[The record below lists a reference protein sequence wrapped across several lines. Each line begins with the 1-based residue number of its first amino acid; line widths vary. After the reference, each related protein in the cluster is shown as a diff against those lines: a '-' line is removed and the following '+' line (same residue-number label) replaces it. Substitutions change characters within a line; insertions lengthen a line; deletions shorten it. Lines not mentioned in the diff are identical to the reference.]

1 MDANYLYLPLSVEA
15 ITGLESAL
23 SKRDTDKS
31 VLFKGCREIVE
42 GLEKAEGNGRLS
54 DDSHVIAIQLK
65 SDLSIEEL
73 ADLIEDHSRSAQQ
86 ADILKTSDVQMLT
99 GANGEKYPKG
109 TGELILAGTIE
120 DDSIYFSL
128 TVNCDM
134 ARRYCRAGLLP
145 EIIYDPEEAMERFL
159 SLRREMELYLSYG
172 VRRFVD
178 VRDSYYDL
186 PQDKLMKAVRLIEIV
201 TEERFPKF
209 RDCLFEPGFR
219 NDFMELFLEH
229 LESSHDEDSGESGKK
244 LANELFVLFALIR
257 GLVGTEE
264 WLEKL
269 PGKISPDL
277 KSFIARMISS

>member
-23 SKRDTDKS
+23 SKKDTARR

-42 GLEKAEGNGRLS
+42 GLEQSDDTGRLS
-54 DDSHVIAIQLK
+54 DDAYVIAIQLK

-73 ADLIEDHSRSAQQ
+73 SDLIEDHSRSAQQ
-86 ADILKTSDVQMLT
+86 ADIFEMSDFKMVK
-99 GANGEKYPKG
+99 GANGEMNPKG
-109 TGELILAGTIE
+109 TGDLILAGTIE
-120 DDSIYFSL
+120 ENSTYFSL

-178 VRDSYYDL
+178 VRDSYYNL
-186 PQDKLMKAVRLIEIV
+186 CQDKLMKAVRLVEIV

-209 RDCLFEPGFR
+209 RDCLFEPDFR

-229 LESSHDEDSGESGKK
+229 LESNQDSDPNDFAKK
-244 LANELFVLFALIR
+244 SKNELFVLFALIR
-257 GLVGTEE
+257 GLEGTEE
-264 WLEKL
+264 WLDKL
-269 PGKISPDL
+269 PSSTPSDL
-277 KSFIARMISS
+277 KAFLNRMVSS